1 MTPPPSSSSLPLAAA
16 LSSLLI
22 LLLPP
27 PASAQTTP
35 ASPPTPPAQWLQL
48 EATYQNELKKIHVP
62 LLSAYVNDLQR
73 LAAASSNA
81 ETTVTIEKELQYLQ
95 SVISSGGVIDLTQLA
110 TDLNREKSPPP
121 PLTPRQATNA
131 LLVLNPIQAA
141 TTTPTPAP
149 AAVTPDAVEFTH
161 ITWLIEALPKG
172 SYDVIAQCSVTALP
186 ATGDLTLSF
195 AKNRLTFPLEK
206 RHLAAKPDSFRLL
219 KLGTLELPIDVK
231 DSLIE
236 LHAPKDSQ
244 IKIRQLLITQAKTD
258 PPKSAPTT
266 TAP

>member
-1 MTPPPSSSSLPLAAA
+1 MTPSPSSFSLPLTAA
-16 LSSLLI
+16 LSNLLS
-22 LLLPP
+22 LLLPAP
-27 PASAQTTP
+27 LMAQTAP
-35 ASPPTPPAQWLQL
+35 LSPPTPPAQWLQL

-73 LAAASSNA
+73 LAASSSNA
-81 ETTVTIEKELQYLQ
+81 ETTVAIEKELQYLQ
-95 SVISSGGVIDLTQLA
+95 SVISSGGVIDLNQLA

-131 LLVLNPIQAA
+131 LLVLNPIQATSTA
-141 TTTPTPAP
+141 PPTTP

-172 SYDVIAQCSVTALP
+172 SYDVIAQCSVIAVP
-186 ATGDLTLSF
+186 PSGDLELSF

-206 RHLAAKPDSFRLL
+206 RHLAPKPDSFRLL

-231 DSLIE
+231 DSPIE

-244 IKIRQLLITQAKTD
+244 IKIRQLLITQAKPE
-258 PPKSAPTT
+258 PPK
-266 TAP
+266 TAPPTAP